1 MSVLKFV
8 APALVLAAGM
18 MFSSTASYAKK
29 EYMVATKKACKYCH
43 VDAMAKDAVKQKELT
58 DAGKF
63 YKDHKS
69 LDGFVE
75 KK

>member
-1 MSVLKFV
+1 MSVLKFL
-8 APALVLAAGM
+8 APAVVLAAGII
-18 MFSSTASYAKK
+18 FSSTASYAKK

-43 VDAMAKDAVKQKELT
+43 VDAMAKVPAKQKELT
-58 DAGKF
+58 DAGKY
-63 YKDHKS
+63 YKAHNS

>member
-1 MSVLKFV
+1 MSVMKFV
-8 APALVLAAGM
+8 APAVVLAAGV
-18 MFSSTASYAKK
+18 MFTSTASFAKK

-43 VDAMAKDAVKQKELT
+43 VDAMAKDPVQQKALT
-58 DAGKF
+58 DAGKY
-63 YKDHKS
+63 YKEHKS